1 VTEFQYKQRPQTKD
15 YERNYERI
23 FGGVKGSTDSKPT
36 NGADQNGGS
45 IPPTSTNKGVKNEK
59 T

>member
-1 VTEFQYKQRPQTKD
+1 MKEFQYKQRPQTKD

-23 FGGVKGSTDSKPT
+23 FGGVKGSTGSKPT

-45 IPPTSTNKGVKNEK
+45 IPPTSTRETNENSGV
-59 T
+59 

>member
-1 VTEFQYKQRPQTKD
+1 MKEFQYKQRAQTKD

-23 FGGVKGSTDSKPT
+23 FGGVKGSSGRKAHSGSGRDV
-36 NGADQNGGS
+36 GS
-45 IPPTSTNKGVKNEK
+45 IPTASTNKGVKNEK